1 MIRNKIKK
9 YILLMPKWHKL
20 CSFWSYTPTANPIFL
35 NSRESCTYSDLIFI
49 IRGFE
54 TLIWV
59 IFKGFQHF
67 IFKFISNIQFE
78 LNYIVIL
85 LEQKKYIQTIY

>member
-1 MIRNKIKK
+1 MIRNIKK
-9 YILLMPKWHKL
+9 YYL
-20 CSFWSYTPTANPIFL
+20 CRNGTGYGRYTPTANPIFL
-35 NSRESCTYSDLIFI
+35 NSGESCTYSDLIFI
-49 IRGFE
+49 IRGFK

-78 LNYIVIL
+78 LNYIIIL
-85 LEQKKYIQTIY
+85 LDIKNIFEQFIDV